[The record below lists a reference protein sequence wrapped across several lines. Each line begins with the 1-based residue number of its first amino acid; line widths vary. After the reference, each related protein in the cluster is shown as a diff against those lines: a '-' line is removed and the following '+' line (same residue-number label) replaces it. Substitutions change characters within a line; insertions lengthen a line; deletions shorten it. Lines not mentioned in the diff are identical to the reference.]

1 VMIFAVLSSTVA
13 TTQTTVLPAARITY
27 SMARDG
33 VFPKVF
39 GSVHEKYKTPA
50 LGTVIVGLFS
60 MFGVMLTT
68 LSTSSASVFNNLV
81 ANIGVLVAFYYGVTG
96 LACAWAFRKTIGQG
110 VKNNLTM
117 VYLPFIGGVS
127 LLYVCYQVIVSGG
140 STAIPDIVV
149 LASGIPLYIVMK
161 LRIGK
166 KVAFFNQPKV
176 SYDTIDALD

>member
-1 VMIFAVLSSTVA
+1 
-13 TTQTTVLPAARITY
+13 
-27 SMARDG
+27 
-33 VFPKVF
+33 
-39 GSVHEKYKTPA
+39 
-50 LGTVIVGLFS
+50 
-60 MFGVMLTT
+60 
-68 LSTSSASVFNNLV
+68 
-81 ANIGVLVAFYYGVTG
+81 
-96 LACAWAFRKTIGQG
+96 
-110 VKNNLTM
+110 M